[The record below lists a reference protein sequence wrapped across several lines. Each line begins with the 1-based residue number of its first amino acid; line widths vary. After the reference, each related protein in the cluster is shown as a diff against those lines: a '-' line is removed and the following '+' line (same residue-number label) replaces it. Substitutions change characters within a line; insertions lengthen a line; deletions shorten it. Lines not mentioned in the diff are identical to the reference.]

1 MAGAPSHAPW
11 QQQNN
16 ILMPAI
22 MANVFGKLMN
32 KIPFSVSFY
41 NSDVLFSCP
50 VSLCIFFFNPHS
62 TLISPTLLL
71 FLILLEWRG
80 HMLLIS
86 SQDSMLILL
95 VIEQYS
101 PDIVGRRLSPV
112 WNCHAEPLLF
122 YSYQLLTMPVPSSI
136 TLACQLCYLFS
147 KHAFDVFSR
156 ESLGLV
162 PQAWHTSWFESA
174 ERNLGYR
181 EGEERQN
188 CGVKPGFHFYLS
200 SWTVGFAL
208 NWAVA
213 GWDLDLIYMTK

>member
-1 MAGAPSHAPW
+1 
-11 QQQNN
+11 
-16 ILMPAI
+16 

-41 NSDVLFSCP
+41 NCDVLFSCP
-50 VSLCIFFFNPHS
+50 VSPCIFFYPYS

-71 FLILLEWRG
+71 FLMLLEWPG
-80 HMLLIS
+80 QTLLIS

-101 PDIVGRRLSPV
+101 PDIVGRKLSPV
-112 WNCHAEPLLF
+112 WNCHAEPLLVC
-122 YSYQLLTMPVPSSI
+122 SYQLLTMLVPSSI

-147 KHAFDVFSR
+147 KHAFDSGVFSQ

-174 ERNLGYR
+174 DYLLLGYR
-181 EGEERQN
+181 ETGERRN
-188 CGVKPGFHFYLS
+188 RGIKSDFKFCLS

-208 NWAVA
+208 NWADG
-213 GWDLDLIYMTK
+213 GWDLELIYLTK